1 MCTEDGYNYL
11 KYSSPTISS
20 HEHQRILSPTRCILE
35 HCLAF
40 TFPYLQLLLTL
51 KKKKMA
57 GEQIQFYRF
66 LYFCSHTNYFF
77 GHTYAWS
84 QPCRFRTPLFVIQNG
99 LRICLHKEPASNK
112 KCICVKRHN
121 WGRGSKNNW
130 MALRF
135 SFTVIFT

>member
-1 MCTEDGYNYL
+1 MHFGAL
-11 KYSSPTISS
+11 P
-20 HEHQRILSPTRCILE
+20 
-35 HCLAF
+35 CLHF
-40 TFPYLQLLLTL
+40 SLLTTSSDFE

-135 SFTVIFT
+135 SFTVIFTEYLPVRISKMNPQRFREVNLLI